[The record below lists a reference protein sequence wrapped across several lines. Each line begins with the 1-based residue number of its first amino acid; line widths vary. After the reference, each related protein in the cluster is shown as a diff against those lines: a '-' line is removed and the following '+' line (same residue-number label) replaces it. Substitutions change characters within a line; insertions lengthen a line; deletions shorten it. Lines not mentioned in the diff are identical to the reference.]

1 MYRLSGLFAL
11 GSIVAYTAGTLS
23 ILFPVFVRTMFSAGP
38 AAYGWMLTAQAIG
51 EGAISLLLGQTHR
64 QRGRVRVIL
73 FLSGYLAVGGFALM
87 LMARLHMFVPS
98 LLFSLI
104 FGAMTAAT
112 TVQLL
117 TFLQQHVANHFLGR
131 MLATYTAVQAL
142 AQVVGM
148 GVASIAVSSIGVRW
162 FLMLNGALYLLGS
175 GLAWLLLT
183 GDDDSGMRKSEK
195 THRTHQQR

>member
-11 GSIVAYTAGTLS
+11 GSIIAYTAGTLS
-23 ILFPVFVRTMFSAGP
+23 ILFPLFVRMMFSAGP
-38 AAYGWMLTAQAIG
+38 VTYGWMLTAQAIG
-51 EGAISLLLGQTHR
+51 EGAISLFLGQTQR

-87 LMARLHMFVPS
+87 LMARLHALVPS
-98 LLFSLI
+98 LLFNLI

-117 TFLQQHVANHFLGR
+117 TCLQQRVANHFLGR

-142 AQVVGM
+142 ARVVGM
-148 GVASIAVSSIGVRW
+148 GVASIAVSPIGVLW
-162 FLMLNGALYLLGS
+162 FLMFNGALYLLRS
-175 GLAWLLLT
+175 GLAWILLT
-183 GDDDSGMRKSEK
+183 GDDDSGMPKSEK
-195 THRTHQQR
+195 TQRCT